1 MVILK
6 KTYACQVSVDNF
18 SHRTRL
24 VLGVKIYVPLKC
36 LTLNCKRVVMLII
49 KK

>member
-1 MVILK
+1 MVIQK
-6 KTYACQVSVDNF
+6 KTYVCQVSVGNF

-24 VLGVKIYVPLKC
+24 ALGVKIYVPLKS
-36 LTLNCKRVVMLII
+36 LTLNCKRVVLLII